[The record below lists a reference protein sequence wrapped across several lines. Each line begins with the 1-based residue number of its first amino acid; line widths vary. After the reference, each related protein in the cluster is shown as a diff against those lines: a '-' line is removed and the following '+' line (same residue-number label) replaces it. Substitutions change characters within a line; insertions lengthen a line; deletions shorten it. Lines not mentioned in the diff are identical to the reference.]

1 MPDWLPLGTHSYYV
15 EDDTFVLRGN
25 GTLTVSD
32 VESLYSICW
41 GIGDRHDYWLVLV
54 NSRAGMNM
62 SPEARRRVG
71 ELSRKRR
78 SQNATAIYGASIIE
92 RTLVLFIT
100 NAVRMI
106 RGMAMPIET
115 FQTEAEARSWLA
127 EQRRSLRASL
137 IPGAGQ
143 GTPKST
149 ALPDAE

>member
-15 EDDTFVLRGN
+15 EDDTFILRGN

-32 VESLYSICW
+32 IETLYSICW
-41 GIGDRHDYWLVLV
+41 GIGDRYGYWLVLV
-54 NSRAGMNM
+54 NSRAGMSM
-62 SPEARRRVG
+62 SPERRRLVG

-78 SQNATAIYGASIIE
+78 SRNATAIYGASIVE

-106 RGMAMPIET
+106 RGVAMPIET

-137 IPGAGQ
+137 IPADQ
-143 GTPKST
+143 GIPKSSS
-149 ALPDAE
+149 LPDAE